1 MEPAVNIM
9 TDIARAHPFTSA
21 VACKSDTDEAK
32 NASLIS
38 SMRAERKEL
47 HFTLNYKVTVI
58 DGERKSTK
66 PMVKK
71 INLLNLALNF
81 CMALTQATCGNL
93 FIRRSTNSLRMVYIV
108 AVAFRGLLLQYEKL
122 QNRRGS
128 NDPDFSTEWQSMIAM
143 WKRVLPGE
151 IAYSQILTKE

>member
-21 VACKSDTDEAK
+21 VSCKSNTDEAK

-47 HFTLNYKVTVI
+47 HLTLNYKVTVT

-66 PMVKK
+66 PMVEKNQFAQPGSQLLYGPHASHMRKLIPSK
-71 INLLNLALNF
+71 INKLFANGL
-81 CMALTQATCGNL
+81 CRGCGIPRSACA
-93 FIRRSTNSLRMVYIV
+93 IREAAESS
-108 AVAFRGLLLQYEKL
+108 GLE
-122 QNRRGS
+122 
-128 NDPDFSTEWQSMIAM
+128 
-143 WKRVLPGE
+143 
-151 IAYSQILTKE
+151 